1 MRICVIGAGAIGGFV
16 GARFAFAGHE
26 VSLVA
31 RGAHLRAIRDRGLLL
46 IEADGREHIARVAHA
61 TDDVSSLGKQ
71 DLVIVALKAHQ
82 MEPVLEDIK
91 NLCHDETLIVPM
103 QNGIPFWY
111 FVKHGGPLEGT
122 IVRSVDPQG
131 QLAAEFGVENLIGC
145 VVYPAAMI
153 TAPGVIR
160 CVEGDRFPLGELDG
174 STTARISQLAALFE
188 EAGFKAPILDNIRAE
203 IWLKLWGNLSFNP
216 LSALTHKTLAQICR
230 FAPSRE
236 LARKLMEEAQQ
247 VAESIGITFRVSID
261 RRIAGAERVGEH
273 KTSMLQDVEAGKP
286 LEIEALIGA
295 VVELGRLTDTPTPHI
310 DTVYACVSLLAKSL
324 ADKQSKLVMESGKR

>member
-1 MRICVIGAGAIGGFV
+1 MRICVVGAGAIGGFV

-31 RGAHLRAIRDRGLLL
+31 RGAHLRAIRERGLLL
-46 IEADGREHIARVAHA
+46 IEADGRQRTAHVAHA
-61 TDDVSSLGKQ
+61 TDDITTLGKQ

-82 MEPVLEDIK
+82 MEPVLNDIK
-91 NLCHDETLIVPM
+91 NLCHDDTVTVPM

-111 FVKHGGPLEGT
+111 FQKHGGPLDGS
-122 IVRSVDPQG
+122 VGRSVDPQG
-131 QLAAEFGVENLIGC
+131 RLAGEFCIDKLVGC
-145 VVYPAAMI
+145 VVYPAALI

-174 STTARISQLAALFE
+174 MTTPRVERLAQLFVD
-188 EAGFKAPILDNIRAE
+188 AGFKAPILDDIRAE

-230 FAPSRE
+230 FEPSRE

-261 RRIAGAERVGEH
+261 KRIAGAERVGEH
-273 KTSMLQDVEAGKP
+273 KTSMLQDVETGREPEIDALVGSV
-286 LEIEALIGA
+286 LEIRPG
-295 VVELGRLTDTPTPHI
+295 PTP
-310 DTVYACVSLLAKSL
+310 
-324 ADKQSKLVMESGKR
+324 

>member
-16 GARFAFAGHE
+16 GARLAFAGHE

-31 RGAHLRAIRDRGLLL
+31 RGAHLRAIRERGLLL
-46 IEADGREHIARVAHA
+46 IEADGREHIAHVAHA
-61 TDDVSSLGKQ
+61 TDDISSLGKQ
-71 DLVIVALKAHQ
+71 DLVIVALKAQQ
-82 MEPVLEDIK
+82 MEPVRADIK
-91 NLCHDETLIVPM
+91 NLCHDATLVVPM

-111 FVKHGGPLEGT
+111 FLKHGGPLEGT

-131 QLAAEFGVENLIGC
+131 QLAAEFDVENLIGC
-145 VVYPAAMI
+145 VVYPAAVI

-174 STTARISQLAALFE
+174 STTPRIMQLSVLFQ

-230 FAPSRE
+230 FAPCRE

-261 RRIAGAERVGEH
+261 KRIAGAERVGEH
-273 KTSMLQDVEAGKP
+273 KTSMLQDVETGREPEIDALVGSV
-286 LEIEALIGA
+286 LEIA
-295 VVELGRLTDTPTPHI
+295 RLQGISTPHL
-310 DTVYACVSLLAKSL
+310 DTVYVLVKSL
-324 ADKQSKLVMESGKR
+324 SQTITKGGKRIQALAVI

>member
-31 RGAHLRAIRDRGLLL
+31 RGAHLRAIRERGLML
-46 IEADGREHIARVAHA
+46 IEADGRERVAQVAHA
-61 TDDVSSLGKQ
+61 TDDISALGQQ

-82 MEPVLEDIK
+82 MEPVLSQIK
-91 NLCHDETLIVPM
+91 QLCHAETLVIPM

-111 FVKHGGPLEGT
+111 FLKHGGPLEGT

-131 QLAAEFGVENLIGC
+131 LLAAEFDIGQLIGC
-145 VVYPAAMI
+145 VVYPAALI

-160 CVEGDRFPLGELDG
+160 CVEGERFPLGELDG
-174 STTARISQLAALFE
+174 QVTPRITRLAALFE
-188 EAGFKAPILDNIRAE
+188 EAGFKSPILENIRAE

-230 FAPSRE
+230 FEPTRE

-247 VAESIGITFRVSID
+247 VAESIGITFRVSIEK
-261 RRIAGAERVGEH
+261 RIAGAEKVGEH
-273 KTSMLQDVEAGKP
+273 KTSMLQDVETGREPEIDALVGSV
-286 LEIEALIGA
+286 LEIA
-295 VVELGRLTDTPTPHI
+295 RLQNIPTPHL
-310 DTVYACVSLLAKSL
+310 DTVYVLVKSL
-324 ADKQSKLVMESGKR
+324 SQTITKGGKRIQALAAA

>member
-31 RGAHLRAIRDRGLLL
+31 RGAHLRAIRERGLTL
-46 IEADGREHIARVAHA
+46 IEADGREHVAKVAHA
-61 TDDVSSLGKQ
+61 TDDISTLGQQ
-71 DLVIVALKAHQ
+71 DVVIVALKAHQ
-82 MEPVLEDIK
+82 MEPVLSQIK
-91 NLCHDETLIVPM
+91 QLCHPETLVIPM

-111 FVKHGGPLEGT
+111 FLKHGGPLEGT

-131 QLAAEFGVENLIGC
+131 LLAAEFDIDQLIGC
-145 VVYPAAMI
+145 VVYPAALI

-160 CVEGDRFPLGELDG
+160 CVEGERFPLGELDG
-174 STTARISQLAALFE
+174 QVTPRITRLAALFE
-188 EAGFKAPILDNIRAE
+188 EAGFKSPILDNIRAE

-230 FAPSRE
+230 FEPTRE

-247 VAESIGITFRVSID
+247 VAESIGITFRVSIEK
-261 RRIAGAERVGEH
+261 RIAGAEKVGEH
-273 KTSMLQDVEAGKP
+273 KTSMLQDVETGREPEIDALVGSV
-286 LEIEALIGA
+286 LEIA
-295 VVELGRLTDTPTPHI
+295 RLQNIPTPHL
-310 DTVYACVSLLAKSL
+310 DTVYVLVKSL
-324 ADKQSKLVMESGKR
+324 SQTITKGGKRIQALAAA